1 MTYVAWLTNLKEA
14 LKKEMPPK
22 KTILRVI
29 LRLFKA
35 YTRLLVIFYF

>member
-22 KTILRVI
+22 KTILR
-29 LRLFKA
+29 LFKA
-35 YTRLLVIFYF
+35 YSGLLVIFYF